1 MSMITQSQLAKE
13 LGVSQQAVSFAL
25 NGTGTLAEATRTRIL
40 EGAAALGYRKNMAS
54 LTMQT
59 GKTRSVG
66 LLVRGHARS
75 RMPQPLI
82 MGMTTW
88 LDGKDHTL
96 QIVPIAEAQMER
108 EEAPPLVFREHRV
121 DGCVVLVSRNEQ
133 RKLPELLEE
142 TRMPAVWINEKFP
155 HNAVYPDDVFLG
167 QRGAEILM
175 ERGCKRVAYVG
186 PNHADVHYSQEDRR
200 KGYAKAVKKA
210 GRPLICL
217 EPGEAGVMALMRG
230 KDRPDGILCYG
241 AGDAEVAYVC
251 ARLLGVKVPEE
262 LKILTIG
269 DAGASIGGVR
279 LAVFRIPLYQVG
291 IKVMEMLEKRM
302 DGDDA
307 DVKSVAV
314 RHEQLDVGAMV

>member
-1 MSMITQSQLAKE
+1 MITQSQLAKE

-82 MGMTTW
+82 MGLTTW

-96 QIVPIAEAQMER
+96 QIVPIAEAQMDG

-121 DGCVVLVSRNEQ
+121 DGCVVLVTGSEQ
-133 RKLPELLEE
+133 RKLPELLKE

-167 QRGAEILM
+167 QRGTEILM
-175 ERGCKRVAYVG
+175 ERGCQRVAYLG
-186 PNHADVHYSQEDRR
+186 PDRDEGHYSEQDRR
-200 KGYAKAVKKA
+200 AGYAKAMKKA
-210 GRPLICL
+210 GSSLIN
-217 EPGEAGVMALMRG
+217 PKQGEAAVMEMLRG
-230 KDRPDGILCYG
+230 KNRPEGILCYG
-241 AGDAEVAYVC
+241 AGDAEVAYLS

-269 DAGASIGGVR
+269 DAGASIGGIP

-291 IKVMEMLEKRM
+291 IHAMEMLEKRM

-307 DVKSVAV
+307 DVKSIAV
-314 RHEQLDVGAMV
+314 RHKQLDVGAMV